1 MCIPLYTSHC
11 PPHYIIINMEKGGG
25 GGGEYIKGKVK
36 HFFVLVMFFDKTQ
49 YFYVV
54 S

>member
-11 PPHYIIINMEKGGG
+11 PPQYIIINMEKGGG
-25 GGGEYIKGKVK
+25 GSEYIKGKVK
-36 HFFVLVMFFDKTQ
+36 HISVLVMFIDKTS
-49 YFYVV
+49 YFCVV